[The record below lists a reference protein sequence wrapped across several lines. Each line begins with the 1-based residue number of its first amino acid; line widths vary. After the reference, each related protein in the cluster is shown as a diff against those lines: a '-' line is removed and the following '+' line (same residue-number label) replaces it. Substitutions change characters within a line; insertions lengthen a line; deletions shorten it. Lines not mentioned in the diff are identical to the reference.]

1 MIGAQIVKE
10 GTVKNTLNM
19 VILTICFD
27 GYGKKLMNHR
37 EKRKPN
43 WTDTKGNNWKLTEL
57 KLNGAYT

>member
-43 WTDTKGNNWKLTEL
+43 WTDTKGNN
-57 KLNGAYT
+57 